1 MFQYERIV
9 TELLEENTYILYN
22 EDKEC
27 IIIDPGYGFGL
38 IDSFILSNHL
48 KPLAILATH
57 AHIDHLSLIHI

>member
-27 IIIDPGYGFGL
+27 IIFDPGYGFEL
-38 IDSFILSNHL
+38 IDSFGLDFKL
-48 KPLAILATH
+48 E
-57 AHIDHLSLIHI
+57 